1 MQQANEFVIAMVKST
16 IAREL
21 EDLEPDPGQRLGL
34 MAIIAIGLFSDL
46 RRGSRGARLRRGRQ
60 QPACSVRPR
69 VAVALSRVIRPPALP
84 AIASRCVPRCRP
96 LRPTHPTA
104 ASLIHSSKLQQFDDA
119 RKASPCSTVPSPIL
133 VLVSSTLIAPEFN
146 NSRSS
151 GRAPRLVR
159 TRRHWYRA

>member
-104 ASLIHSSKLQQFDDA
+104 ASLLSIPPNS
-119 RKASPCSTVPSPIL
+119 
-133 VLVSSTLIAPEFN
+133 N
-146 NSRSS
+146 NSMMH
-151 GRAPRLVR
+151 VK
-159 TRRHWYRA
+159 RRHVRRSPVQFSSSFRRR